1 MAKRT
6 VSGGIVGAIIGAMLA
21 GPLGAIV
28 GYGLGSRFIHFDAL
42 NDDTRRI
49 DSDTEKRHTTHDY
62 TEPSQPY
69 LSDYA
74 VTLFFRCLGKL
85 AKSDGQVS
93 EDEAAFVREL
103 MRVWE
108 MAPEKQRRMGKEF
121 NYGRDTP
128 RSFLSLVR
136 DLADTL
142 RAEVCSRKVRLTL
155 VQIFCS
161 LVAVDR
167 VVHPEERRMLQEAG
181 RVLGAADVVEAFFAE
196 SGADEHSQRQ
206 SSQHR
211 ADSPQDELQRAY
223 NLLGIPPTA
232 TDAEVK
238 SAYRRKAKEFHPD
251 RAEGAGLSAAYI
263 QRAKEQFQEIGN
275 AYDTI
280 RAHRGMKS

>member
-1 MAKRT
+1 MAKSNF
-6 VSGGIVGAIIGAMLA
+6 SGGVVGAIIGAMLA

-28 GYGLGSRFIHFDAL
+28 GYGFGKRFIHFTRGADDDAPREL
-42 NDDTRRI
+42 DDDTEE
-49 DSDTEKRHTTHDY
+49 DSESAESAR
-62 TEPSQPY
+62 PY
-69 LSDYA
+69 LSGHA
-74 VTLFFRCLGKL
+74 ISLFFRCLGKL
-85 AKSDGQVS
+85 AKSDGRVS

-108 MAPEKQRRMGKEF
+108 MAPEKRRSMGKEF
-121 NYGRDTP
+121 NYGRDTL

-142 RAEVCSRKVRLTL
+142 RAEVCSRKARLTL
-155 VQIFCS
+155 VQIFCA

-167 VVHPEERRMLQEAG
+167 VIHPEERRMLLEAG

-196 SGADEHSQRQ
+196 SGAGDDSQRQ
-206 SSQHR
+206 KSQQR
-211 ADSPQDELQRAY
+211 PASPQDELQRAY
-223 NLLGIPPTA
+223 DLLGIPPTA
-232 TDAEVK
+232 SDAEVK

-280 RAHRGMKS
+280 RSHRGMK

>member
-1 MAKRT
+1 MAKRN
-6 VSGGIVGAIIGAMLA
+6 VSGGIVGALIGAILA

-28 GYGLGSRFIHFDAL
+28 GYGLGSRFIHFDAQ

-49 DSDTEKRHTTHDY
+49 DSDAEKSHTKHDY
-62 TEPSQPY
+62 SEPSQPY
-69 LSDYA
+69 LSSYA
-74 VTLFFRCLGKL
+74 AALFFRCLGKL

-93 EDEAAFVREL
+93 EDEAALVREL

-108 MAPEKQRRMGKEF
+108 MSPEKRRRMGKEF
-121 NYGRDTP
+121 NYGRDTQ

-142 RAEVCSRKVRLTL
+142 QAEVCSRKARLTL

-167 VVHPEERRMLQEAG
+167 VIHPEERRMLQEAG
-181 RVLGAADVVEAFFAE
+181 RVLGAADVVEAFFAD
-196 SGADEHSQRQ
+196 SGADE
-206 SSQHR
+206 SSHQHHHQQH

-223 NLLGIPPTA
+223 DLLGIPPTA
-232 TDAEVK
+232 SDAEVK

-251 RAEGAGLSAAYI
+251 RAEGAGLSAAFI

-280 RAHRGMKS
+280 RAHRGMK

>member
-1 MAKRT
+1 MAKRNI
-6 VSGGIVGAIIGAMLA
+6 SGGVVGAIIGAMLA

-28 GYGLGSRFIHFDAL
+28 GYGLGSRFIHFNLPD
-42 NDDTRRI
+42 DEDTRKI
-49 DSDTEKRHTTHDY
+49 DSDTEAEAKQKTY

-85 AKSDGQVS
+85 AKSDGLVS

-108 MAPEKQRRMGKEF
+108 MAPEKQRRMGREF

-167 VVHPEERRMLQEAG
+167 VIHPEERRMLLEAG

-196 SGADEHSQRQ
+196 SGAGADSQ
-206 SSQHR
+206 QHR
-211 ADSPQDELQRAY
+211 SRQRDDSPQDELQRAY
-223 NLLGIPPTA
+223 ALLGIPPTA
-232 TDAEVK
+232 SDAEVK

-280 RAHRGMKS
+280 RAHRGMK

>member
-1 MAKRT
+1 MAKSNI
-6 VSGGIVGAIIGAMLA
+6 SGGIVGAIIGAMLA

-28 GYGLGSRFIHFDAL
+28 GYGLGSRFIHFDAQ

-49 DSDTEKRHTTHDY
+49 DSDTEKRNPKRDY
-62 TEPSQPY
+62 SEPSQPY

-74 VTLFFRCLGKL
+74 IILFFRCLGKL
-85 AKSDGQVS
+85 AKSDGLVS

-136 DLADTL
+136 ELADTL

-161 LVAVDR
+161 LVVVDR
-167 VVHPEERRMLQEAG
+167 VVHSEERRMLQEAG

-223 NLLGIPPTA
+223 DLLGIPPTA

-251 RAEGAGLSAAYI
+251 RAEGAGLSAAFI

-280 RAHRGMKS
+280 RAHRGMK

>member
-1 MAKRT
+1 MSR
-6 VSGGIVGAIIGAMLA
+6 SNIGGGIVGAIIGSMLA

-28 GYGLGSRFIHFDAL
+28 GYSLGSRYIRFDVEE
-42 NDDTRRI
+42 DDARRI
-49 DSDTEKRHTTHDY
+49 DSEDDASYAEQEY
-62 TEPSQPY
+62 TEPAQPY

-85 AKSDGQVS
+85 AKSDGRVS

-108 MAPEKQRRMGKEF
+108 MSPEKRRRMGAEF

-136 DLADTL
+136 NLADTL
-142 RAEVCSRKVRLTL
+142 HAEVCSRKARLTL
-155 VQIFCS
+155 VQIFCA

-167 VVHPEERRMLQEAG
+167 IVHPEERRMLQEAG
-181 RVLGAADVVEAFFAE
+181 RVLGAADVVEAFFAD
-196 SGADEHSQRQ
+196 SGAGEDPRPC
-206 SSQHR
+206 
-211 ADSPQDELQRAY
+211 ADTPQDELQRAY
-223 NLLGIPPTA
+223 DLLGISPTA

-251 RAEGAGLSAAYI
+251 RAEGAGLSAAFI

-280 RAHRGMKS
+280 RAHRGMK